1 MNDHKMIPFIIWL
14 ILKLRRSSWEAIKES
29 IDSEFNQISK
39 MNVIPAERQED
50 IQSDVLK
57 KLKGASK

>member
-14 ILKLRRSSWEAIKES
+14 ILKLRRSSWEAVKES
-29 IDSEFNQISK
+29 IDSEFNKISK
-39 MNVIPAERQED
+39 MDVIPTERQED

-57 KLKGASK
+57 KLKGANK